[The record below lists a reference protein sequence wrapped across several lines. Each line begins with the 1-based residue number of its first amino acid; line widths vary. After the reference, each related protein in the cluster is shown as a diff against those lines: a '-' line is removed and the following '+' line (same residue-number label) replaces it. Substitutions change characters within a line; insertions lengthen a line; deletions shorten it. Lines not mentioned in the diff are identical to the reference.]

1 MTPTRV
7 IGAGLS
13 GLSVAWRLADQGVPV
28 EVIEARAEPGGLLG
42 TTQTPFG
49 LAERA
54 ANAFVWDDTVARWFA
69 TLGLTPV
76 HARDESRR
84 RYLFRDGRPQRW
96 PLSIAET
103 AGMAVRFA
111 GAVITR
117 GTRARGTE
125 SVDTWARR
133 VVGPIATEWI
143 VAPAL
148 QGIHASPLDQL
159 AAGAVFGHKRRGR
172 VRMAAPSGGMGQF
185 VGRLHERLVGRG
197 VPVTFGRPVSALDP
211 AVPTYVCTSAPAAAR
226 LVAPHAPEAARLI
239 GDVRMVSLATVTVFY
254 DPHPGDL
261 HGFGVLFPR
270 SSGVQA
276 LGVLFNTDIFEDRGA
291 VRSETWIYGAPA
303 GLGATGLPD
312 DAGLRTS
319 IAADRFRLT
328 GRDSTPLGASS
339 HRWPEALPVYG
350 PPVIEMSRLP
360 GLLPPWLKVTG
371 NFTGRR
377 GVRDLLDAPL

>member
-1 MTPTRV
+1 MNPTRV
-7 IGAGLS
+7 IGAGLT
-13 GLSVAWRLADQGVPV
+13 GLSVAWRLADRGVRV
-28 EVIEARAEPGGLLG
+28 EVIEARAEAGGLLG

-49 LAERA
+49 PAEHA

-69 TLGLTPV
+69 ALGLTPV
-76 HARDESRR
+76 HARDESRK

-96 PLSIAET
+96 PLSVTET
-103 AGMAVRFA
+103 VGMALWFA
-111 GAVITR
+111 GAYVTG
-117 GTRARGTE
+117 GTRPRGTE

-133 VVGPIATEWI
+133 VVGPTATEWI

-185 VGRLHERLVGRG
+185 VSRLYERLVHRG
-197 VPVTFGRPVSALDP
+197 VAVTFGRHVNALDP
-211 AVPTYVCTSAPAAAR
+211 GVPTYVCTSAPAAAR
-226 LVAPHAPEAARLI
+226 LVAPFAPEAARLI

-270 SSGVQA
+270 SSGVRA
-276 LGVLFNTDIFEDRGA
+276 LGVLFNTDIFADRGA
-291 VRSETWIYGAPA
+291 MRSETWIYGVPSGA
-303 GLGATGLPD
+303 GAAGLPD
-312 DAGLRTS
+312 DAALLAS
-319 IAADRFRLT
+319 IAADRARVT
-328 GRDSTPLGASS
+328 GRESTPLAVSA

-350 PPVIEMSRLP
+350 PAVLAMSHLP
-360 GLLPPWLKVTG
+360 GLLPPWLKVAG

-377 GVRDLLDAPL
+377 GVRDLLETPL